1 MRRRKNVYAS
11 LDLGAAEIQLLVVQK
26 GITGL
31 KTLSKE
37 TYPRTELAAVSRKIK
52 EYRPKEVI
60 LLLPQE
66 RVIVRDLTIPPV
78 EKSHIK
84 SILYFELSGLLPYAM
99 EQVEMDFLVVQRSRK
114 EMKVKAF
121 VIPDYLLRESLPL
134 KEAGIEITRIIPRGL
149 AATAYCKEKKLSDR
163 LVKIQ
168 RTDGHLVVFPDYA
181 QYFAQ
186 FFNPGQVMEESEVK
200 DLLKD
205 QGIDPARWDFLEFN
219 QSEIEMLGAISFY
232 QKHRKFTLF
241 SAVAGQNSFNWLSLG
256 IILVI
261 IFIFGTVSL
270 TVYLRLTMKQAEL
283 AVYEERMNMLKPRV
297 EKVNNLKTEVTQ
309 VKDRFEKLA
318 KMEETNWNY
327 LIWLKELHILLQ
339 EDTEVSILVFEGNM
353 LKELHGKAPLATR
366 VSERLAKSP
375 YFANPE
381 FTSPITPK
389 NEDGVIKEEFSITA
403 QLVDPQR
410 KGESSHD

>member
-1 MRRRKNVYAS
+1 MRRRKNVFAS
-11 LDLGAAEIQLLVVQK
+11 IDLGAAEVQLLVVQK
-26 GITGL
+26 GMTGL
-31 KTLSKE
+31 KTLVKE
-37 TYPRTELAAVSRKIK
+37 TYPRAELAVVSQKIK

-78 EKSHIK
+78 EKNRIK
-84 SILYFELSGLLPYAM
+84 SLLYYELSGLLPYAM
-99 EQVEMDFLVVQRSRK
+99 EQVELDFLVVQRSRK
-114 EMKVKAF
+114 EMRVKAF
-121 VIPDYLLRESLPL
+121 VIPDYLLRESFPL

-149 AATAYCKEKKLSDR
+149 AVTAYCKEKKLSDR
-163 LVKIQ
+163 LVKIE
-168 RTDGHLVVFPDYA
+168 RTDGHLVVFPDYL

-186 FFNPGQVMEESEVK
+186 FFSSGQMADESELSQ
-200 DLLKD
+200 LLKT
-205 QGIDPARWDFLEFN
+205 QGIEPVRWDFLELN
-219 QSEIEMLGAISFY
+219 QGELEMMGAIYFY
-232 QKHRKFTLF
+232 QKHRKFTLLG
-241 SAVAGQNSFNWLSLG
+241 AATAQNSFHWLSLG
-256 IILVI
+256 IALVI
-261 IFIFGTVSL
+261 VAILGTTAL
-270 TVYLRLTMKQAEL
+270 TVYLKFTMKQAEL
-283 AVYEERMNMLKPRV
+283 AAYEERMSMLKPRV
-297 EKVNNLKTEVTQ
+297 EKVKGLKTEVTEVQ
-309 VKDRFEKLA
+309 GQFERLA

-389 NEDGVIKEEFSITA
+389 DEGGVIKEEFSITA
-403 QLVDPQR
+403 QLIDPQR
-410 KGESSHD
+410 KGEGGND